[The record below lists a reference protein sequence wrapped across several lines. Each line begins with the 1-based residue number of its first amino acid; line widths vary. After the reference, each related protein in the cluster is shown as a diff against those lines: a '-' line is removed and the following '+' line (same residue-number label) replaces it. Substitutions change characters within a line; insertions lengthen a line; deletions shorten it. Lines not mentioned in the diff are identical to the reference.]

1 LDAVEAVAV
10 DPQWIRQIYL
20 ALRALY
26 RDVAQPLSMRMRA
39 AIESLPY
46 ENPKLSAMAVTAMDP
61 NSFAKA
67 LDRAIERA
75 NGARLIEGH
84 ATEVED
90 NGERG

>member
-1 LDAVEAVAV
+1 
-10 DPQWIRQIYL
+10 L

-67 LDRAIERA
+67 LDLPSSAPTA
-75 NGARLIEGH
+75 LGLLK
-84 ATEVED
+84 ATRPKSRIMVSV
-90 NGERG
+90 GESLRQ